1 MSKFNEYI
9 KTTFYII
16 LIINIAPST
25 IRYIQHEWINN
36 FEPCNKVGYLEISG
50 PINNSSTYKKTL
62 THYFQDHTIK
72 AILLKIES
80 NGGTAGSCQAL
91 AFDIENLKKEFPK
104 PIITYTENMCT
115 SGAYQIA
122 AATDHIVATGST
134 IIGSIGVT
142 MMPIFNIQELLKEY
156 KIFCQEISAG
166 QFKNTLSP
174 FNTLTDEQK
183 TMLQTIA
190 DNTYQQLTKEIAH
203 KRHLQLNK
211 IDQWG
216 QGKLFTGQQA
226 YDLKLVDALGSKTT
240 AVNLLKKNI
249 IPSDRK
255 ISWIMPAVKNKLDMF
270 LQSYDQDCDN

>member
-36 FEPCNKVGYLEISG
+36 FEPCNKVGYLEISE